1 VIAVAIEKAGIPTA
15 QITTMTPVALMVNS
29 NRIVPGN
36 GIVRPVGNADL
47 KPEEEKEVRRAFV
60 EAALEALETEVKKQT
75 LFPRP
80 IP

>member
-1 VIAVAIEKAGIPTA
+1 
-15 QITTMTPVALMVNS
+15 MTPVALMVNS

-47 KPEEEKEVRRAFV
+47 EPKAEKALRQAIV
-60 EAALEALETEVKKQT
+60 EMALEALQTEVTAQT

-80 IP
+80 V

>member
-1 VIAVAIEKAGIPTA
+1 VIAVEIEKAGIPTA

-29 NRIVPGN
+29 NRIIPGN

-47 KPEEEKEVRRAFV
+47 ELKAEKELRRAFV
-60 EAALEALETEVKKQT
+60 EAALKALETEVKKQT

-80 IP
+80 V